1 MLTTNQS
8 VLSMEDAFR
17 RRFLGVLAG
26 AGVVAAAGGGAAFLA
41 RSRHADSYKAAV
53 EDVWRHSDRFDMPPA
68 AAQKD
73 LVRYA
78 TLAAN
83 SHNTQPWRFALS
95 DRAILLQPDLTRRL
109 SSVDPDNHHLFAS
122 LGCATENLVQAAPA
136 FGLRANEGFEAA
148 VGGVRLDLE
157 PAPQARSPLFAAIP
171 RRQSTRSVFDGRA
184 VPAEHLRLLE
194 AVGND
199 AGVTT
204 MLFTERKPIEDILGY
219 LIAGN
224 SAQMDDAAFIAEL
237 KSWLRFNYAEAL
249 ATDDGLFSLST
260 GNPTLPSWLGRS
272 LFGLLV
278 TKDGEN
284 KSYAAQLRSSSG
296 VAVFISDKNEP
307 ASWIAAGRCCQRFA
321 LQATALDIQHCF
333 VNQPVEVPAV
343 RGQFASFLGIGDRR
357 PDLVMRFGYGPELPR
372 SLRRPVDQVLFPL

>member
-1 MLTTNQS
+1 
-8 VLSMEDAFR
+8 MEDAAR

-53 EDVWRHSDRFDMPPA
+53 EDVWRHSDRFDLPPPA
-68 AAQKD
+68 AQKE

-95 DRAILLQPDLTRRL
+95 DRAIFVQPDLTRRL

-122 LGCATENLVQAAPA
+122 LGCATENLVQAAAA
-136 FGLRANEGFEAA
+136 FGLRANAGFDPAA
-148 VGGVRLDLE
+148 GGMRLDLE
-157 PAPQARSPLFAAIP
+157 PVPQARSPLFDAIP

-194 AVGND
+194 AAGSD
-199 AGVTT
+199 EGVTAL
-204 MLFTERKPIEDILGY
+204 LFTERKPIEDILGY

-260 GNPTLPSWLGRS
+260 
-272 LFGLLV
+272 
-278 TKDGEN
+278 
-284 KSYAAQLRSSSG
+284 
-296 VAVFISDKNEP
+296 
-307 ASWIAAGRCCQRFA
+307 
-321 LQATALDIQHCF
+321 
-333 VNQPVEVPAV
+333 
-343 RGQFASFLGIGDRR
+343 
-357 PDLVMRFGYGPELPR
+357 
-372 SLRRPVDQVLFPL
+372 